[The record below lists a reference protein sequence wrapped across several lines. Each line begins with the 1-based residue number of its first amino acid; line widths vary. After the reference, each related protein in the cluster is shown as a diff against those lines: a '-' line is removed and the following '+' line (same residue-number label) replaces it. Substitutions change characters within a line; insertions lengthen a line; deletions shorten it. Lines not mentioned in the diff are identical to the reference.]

1 MMLLL
6 LQKFKNEKLG
16 NTCEPQSSTKYSFN
30 IRVTMHARTSVKKKQ
45 SLQLLG
51 LGLYRS
57 KTMNSTEC
65 QFKREFETASFYETG
80 QNIHSIEINARAG
93 EITLTVAIIKTQK

>member
-6 LQKFKNEKLG
+6 LQNFKNEKLG

-30 IRVTMHARTSVKKKQ
+30 IRVTMHVRTSVKKQ
-45 SLQLLG
+45 SLKLLG
-51 LGLYRS
+51 LGLHRS
-57 KTMNSTEC
+57 KTMKSTDC
-65 QFKREFETASFYETG
+65 QFKRDFQTASFYETG